1 MLLVSFQNLIL
12 RETLCSKASAHT
24 VVLVLLCLVGD
35 TVLLLLLMI
44 AMCYTAVI
52 AANTRQIRKL
62 FTVTEDSEMCFMVT
76 CKTFYVCVSWLMQD
90 FCMKALW
97 LHQTGVMGVNATQ
110 RRLQNPNQH
119 TPATWKTGM
128 SNVVL
133 GLALICNDYCRRVT
147 LIFDVV
153 LCIFTLKS

>member
-90 FCMKALW
+90 FLYESSLATRRQELW
-97 LHQTGVMGVNATQ
+97 ELMLHRGVSKIQTNTHQPHGKQECQMLYWDWPLFVMIIVAE
-110 RRLQNPNQH
+110 L
-119 TPATWKTGM
+119 
-128 SNVVL
+128 L
-133 GLALICNDYCRRVT
+133 
-147 LIFDVV
+147 
-153 LCIFTLKS
+153 

>member
-62 FTVTEDSEMCFMVT
+62 FTVTEDSEMCFMIT
-76 CKTFYVCVSWLMQD
+76 CKTFHVCVSWLMQD

-97 LHQTGVMGVNATQ
+97 LHADRSYG
-110 RRLQNPNQH
+110 
-119 TPATWKTGM
+119 
-128 SNVVL
+128 S
-133 GLALICNDYCRRVT
+133 
-147 LIFDVV
+147 
-153 LCIFTLKS
+153 